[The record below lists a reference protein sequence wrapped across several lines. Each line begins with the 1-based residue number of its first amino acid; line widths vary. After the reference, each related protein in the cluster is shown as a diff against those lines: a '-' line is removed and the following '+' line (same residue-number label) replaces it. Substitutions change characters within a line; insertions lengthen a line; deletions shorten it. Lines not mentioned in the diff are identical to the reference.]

1 MFSRPMGLT
10 KEPMRSVDNIGKTD
24 RNKLTEHD
32 GCATEE
38 LEPRESLRTDVVG
51 EHFDHVDVCQ
61 GIVAN
66 AVS

>member
-1 MFSRPMGLT
+1 
-10 KEPMRSVDNIGKTD
+10 MRSVDDIGKTG

>member
-1 MFSRPMGLT
+1 
-10 KEPMRSVDNIGKTD
+10 MRSVDNTVKTNW
-24 RNKLTEHD
+24 NKLTEHD
-32 GCATEE
+32 GCATEK
-38 LEPRESLRTDVVG
+38 LKPREPLRTDVVG